1 MDLACTEN
9 LEKFPTANNDRGIF
23 GDNRVLQNML
33 KTEMLW
39 MPNCDYFETVQRDI
53 QPFMRKVVTTWML
66 EVSNFYLSILI
77 YYSKLLI

>member
-1 MDLACTEN
+1 MDLACTEH
-9 LEKFPTANNDRGIF
+9 LVSTANNDRGIF

-39 MPNCDYFETVQRDI
+39 MPNCDYFETVQREI

-66 EVSNFYLSILI
+66 EVSIFYILILI
-77 YYSKLLI
+77 YYSKILI